1 MILFTALAAIGAATV
16 LVTLLDYF
24 YDDIIKWLQTVGK
37 VAKRMIQGTLIGC
50 KTFINVGRAALRAA
64 GKEISR
70 NYSKIG
76 DQWQVTEVE
85 RNVNS
90 DQIPDEIYQQAEFV
104 NDDMLELTKDI
115 EAQLL
120 KNYQ

>member
-1 MILFTALAAIGAATV
+1 MILFSILATV
-16 LVTLLDYF
+16 GAVTILSLIDKF
-24 YDDIIKWLQTVGK
+24 YDDIINWLKQIGQ
-37 VAKRMIQGTLIGC
+37 VAKKVVQGVLIGC
-50 KTFINVGRAALRAA
+50 KTFIDVGHATLRTI

-76 DQWQVTEVE
+76 DKWQVTEVE
-85 RNVNS
+85 RNVS
-90 DQIPDEIYQQAEFV
+90 ADKIPDEIYQQAEQV
-104 NDDMLELTKDI
+104 NDDVLELTKDI

>member
-1 MILFTALAAIGAATV
+1 MILFSVLATIGAAVV
-16 LVTLLDYF
+16 LSLLDKF
-24 YDDIIKWLQTVGK
+24 YDDIIKWLK
-37 VAKRMIQGTLIGC
+37 VIGQVAQKAVQGVLIGC
-50 KTFINVGRAALRAA
+50 KTFINAGRAAFRTA

-70 NYSKIG
+70 NYSKVG

-85 RNVNS
+85 RNVS
-90 DQIPDEIYQQAEFV
+90 ADKIPDEIYQQAEQTT
-104 NDDMLELTKDI
+104 DDLLELTADI